1 MRGKVM
7 RMSEDGKESGH
18 RQAVQLARLICVCAR
33 AFVSECGQPECVCV
47 CVYVSVCICGHGALQ
62 SE

>member
-7 RMSEDGKESGH
+7 RMSEDE
-18 RQAVQLARLICVCAR
+18 REWVAVQLAGLMLVCACVCIR
-33 AFVSECGQPECVCV
+33 GR
-47 CVYVSVCICGHGALQ
+47 GALQ